1 MIPELQMLYRRQ
13 MRIAVLDALNKANL
27 WIGDS
32 PVSIDS
38 PGNWDLQHLRSEDSA
53 LPQILVRTGIE
64 GKASN
69 IRAGLPQFNSSV
81 SIEVMC
87 AVSSTTAEK
96 AQDDIEG
103 LWFLIEIILLTD
115 YSIICSVQNVS
126 SVDSKLE
133 INSSGNTH
141 IAAISAAFVY
151 ESFEVY
157 DSQSFINQPTDPQQP
172 QPQFPVDPP
181 PTVNLDQA
189 GIHFDLVNVAD
200 PTGTYPNSPF
210 PDSVN
215 SAPRTQGPDGRD
227 EGFVQLDLGE

>member
-1 MIPELQMLYRRQ
+1 MIPQLSMLFRRQ

-27 WIGDS
+27 WLGDS
-32 PVSIDS
+32 LVSIDS

-69 IRAGLPQFNSSV
+69 IKAGLPQFNSSV

-96 AQDDIEG
+96 AQDDIEQ
-103 LWFLIEIILLTD
+103 LWYQIENILLTD

-133 INSSGNTH
+133 IGSSGNDH
-141 IAAISAAFVY
+141 VAAISAAFVY
-151 ESFEVY
+151 EGFEIY
-157 DSQSFINQPTDPQQP
+157 DSQSFVNQPNDPQQP
-172 QPQFPVDPP
+172 QPQFPVQPE
-181 PTVNLDQA
+181 PTVVLDQA
-189 GIHFDLVNVAD
+189 GIHFDLTNVVD
-200 PTGTYPNSPF
+200 PTGTYPDAPF
-210 PDSVN
+210 PNSVT

-227 EGFVQLDLGE
+227 EGFLDIPLGE

>member
-1 MIPELQMLYRRQ
+1 MIPELQMLFRRQ
-13 MRIAVLDALNKANL
+13 MRIAVLDALKKANL
-27 WIGDS
+27 WLGDS

-38 PGNWDLQHLRSEDSA
+38 PGNWDLQNLRSEDSA

-96 AQDDIEG
+96 AQDEIEG
-103 LWFLIEIILLTD
+103 LWFLIENILLTD
-115 YSIICSVQNVS
+115 YSIIGSIQNVS

-133 INSSGNTH
+133 IDSSGNNH

-151 ESFEVY
+151 EGFEVY
-157 DSQSFINQPTDPQQP
+157 DSQSFVNQPTDPQQP
-172 QPQFPVDPP
+172 QFPVQPE
-181 PTVNLDQA
+181 PTVNLNAA
-189 GIHFDLVNVAD
+189 GVHMDLINIAD
-200 PTGTYPNSPF
+200 PTGTYPNPPF
-210 PDSVN
+210 PDSVTP
-215 SAPRTQGPDGRD
+215 APRTHGPDGRD
-227 EGFVQLDLGE
+227 EGHLEIKLGE